1 LSVTRE
7 PTLKRQLLSYAK
19 TIDSIFLGILLKSR
33 FERMYANGIITFPR
47 TNNGFQC
54 PKLHRE
60 LAKYGKP
67 VSDLCSQVL
76 LI

>member
-1 LSVTRE
+1 M
-7 PTLKRQLLSYAK
+7 RQFLSYAK
-19 TIDSIFLGILLKSR
+19 IIYSIFLGILLKSR
-33 FERMYANGIITFPR
+33 FERMYANGIITVPR

-67 VSDLCSQVL
+67 ASDLFAQVL
-76 LI
+76 II